1 MAVKVS
7 KLERVFK
14 FNGKE
19 LPDPDPK
26 MKPEAV
32 MALYARQYPSLT
44 NGEIAGP
51 FYEGT
56 EEAWKLEGKGPQVHQ
71 MRGSYGTKG

>member
-1 MAVKVS
+1 MAVEVKE
-7 KLERVFK
+7 LERKFK

-26 MKPEAV
+26 MKPEEV
-32 MALYARQYPSLT
+32 MAMYARQYPSLT

-56 EEAWKLEGKGPQVHQ
+56 KEQWKLQGKAPSYQ